1 MRTIK
6 FRGKR
11 LDSGEWVYGDIE
23 MFRYEA
29 YITLEAYKD
38 DGHYFGECIVRPETV
53 GQFTG
58 LHDKNSKEI
67 YEGDIIR
74 STRNGF
80 GGVVM
85 WHKRGYFYIREN
97 IFEDD
102 PDYNGDYANLGYM
115 LENHPYFEVV
125 GNISDNTPERLKG
138 GEQ

>member
-1 MRTIK
+1 MRPIK

-11 LDSGEWVYGDIE
+11 ITDGRWVYGGIATSPQKDSATIHT
-23 MFRYEA
+23 YD
-29 YITLEAYKD
+29 D
-38 DGHYFGECIVRPETV
+38 DGYYARGYMVDPATV

-58 LHDKNSKEI
+58 LTDKNSKEI

>member
-1 MRTIK
+1 MRAIK
-6 FRGKR
+6 FRGKTFENP
-11 LDSGEWVYGDIE
+11 EWAYGDLLNFGNNVLSIGSYTPIG
-23 MFRYEA
+23 YE
-29 YITLEAYKD
+29 LKRRVD
-38 DGHYFGECIVRPETV
+38 PDTV
-53 GQFTG
+53 GQYTG
-58 LHDKNSKEI
+58 LTDRNGEEI